1 MQHTNPL
8 SASLPIV
15 AAAYG
20 RKLDVSVMVGSDPG
34 AAYTDGNTIVV
45 PNVSTEDFPES
56 VIWGF
61 LAHEA
66 AHVRYTD
73 FSVRR
78 TPGLHASLTNVL
90 EDARIERQLVVEY
103 PGVSGDLDA
112 IWDYLIDEE
121 LVGRVTSKTPEI
133 GVLQMYSLFWLRALQ
148 LGQACVVPLL
158 DEATPV
164 FEATF
169 SEGLQNDLHDILR
182 KVEHINS
189 TLEASM
195 LAYDIIDLLQNE
207 ADKEPQEPSPPDQQD
222 DDEQEQCG
230 DDASQD
236 ESAGNSGDSEDGSST
251 DSAPPSD
258 DSADDENEDDTDS
271 STSENTSDSGDG
283 DTDSGSA
290 TSSDTSDTS
299 DDASDGE
306 ASSDSSEGSVKGAG
320 ASNAQ
325 DTPTPSQLDA
335 AAKVLADDNDAA
347 GIADPVN
354 ALREQMQA
362 EQAPHLAGVQVEV
375 PTAQD
380 ALSNPVRGRAIEENA
395 KAVSVAL
402 RQQLMGLV
410 QAQQRSGRRTA
421 RRGKRIDARRV
432 HRVLQGDTRVFTQRD
447 DATGPNAAV
456 QLVVDTSGS
465 MQVSP
470 NGLVAPINVVREAA
484 MALALAF
491 DSIHGVSLG
500 VSSFGCHIE
509 SVLSHK
515 EALTQEVKGR
525 FAMPCGGTT
534 AMAEAMWHGATELA
548 QCRAPRKV
556 MIVLSDGAPN
566 SPSATTDA
574 VHSLSDGIEFVG
586 IGICDSAIAS
596 YIENTTVIH
605 DVSDLKAALFAI
617 AKEIVT
623 AA

>member
-1 MQHTNPL
+1 MQNPNPL

-20 RKLDVSVMVGSDPG
+20 RKLDVSVMIGSDPG

-45 PNVSTEDFPES
+45 PNVSTVDFPES

-73 FSVRR
+73 FNVRR
-78 TPGLHASLTNVL
+78 IPGLHASLTNIL

-103 PGVSGDLDA
+103 PGVSNDLDA
-112 IWDYLIDEE
+112 IWDYLIDEK

-133 GVLQMYSLFWLRALQ
+133 GVLEMYSLFWLRALQ
-148 LGQACVVPLL
+148 LGQACLKPLL

-169 SEGLQNDLHDILR
+169 SKGLQNDLHAILR
-182 KVEHINS
+182 QVEHISS
-189 TLEASM
+189 TAHAAK
-195 LAYDIIDLLQNE
+195 LAHDIIDLLQNE

-222 DDEQEQCG
+222 DDEQEQNR
-230 DDASQD
+230 DESSHAS
-236 ESAGNSGDSEDGSST
+236 SAGNSDDTQDDDST
-251 DSAPPSD
+251 DGASTGD
-258 DSADDENEDDTDS
+258 DSADDEDGDADDSASGNAS
-271 STSENTSDSGDG
+271 SDADG

-290 TSSDTSDTS
+290 TSSDT
-299 DDASDGE
+299 
-306 ASSDSSEGSVKGAG
+306 AG
-320 ASNAQ
+320 ASDDTDAGDASHDLSGNDAKGANAS
-325 DTPTPSQLDA
+325 DAPNSPTPSQLDA
-335 AAKVLADDNDAA
+335 AAKVLADDNYAA

-380 ALSNPVRGRAIEENA
+380 ALSNPVRGRAIEDNA

-421 RRGKRIDARRV
+421 RRGKRIDTRRV
-432 HRVLQGDTRVFTQRD
+432 HRVLQGDTRVFSQRD
-447 DATGPNAAV
+447 EAVGPNAAV

-465 MQVSP
+465 MQISQG
-470 NGLVAPINVVREAA
+470 GLAAPIGVVREAS

-491 DSIHGVSLG
+491 DSIPGVSLG

-534 AMAEAMWHGATELA
+534 PMAEAMWHAATELA
-548 QCRAPRKV
+548 KCRAPRKV

-566 SPSATTDA
+566 STGATTDA

-596 YIENTTVIH
+596 YIDNTTVIH
-605 DVSDLKAALFAI
+605 DVSDLKAALFTI